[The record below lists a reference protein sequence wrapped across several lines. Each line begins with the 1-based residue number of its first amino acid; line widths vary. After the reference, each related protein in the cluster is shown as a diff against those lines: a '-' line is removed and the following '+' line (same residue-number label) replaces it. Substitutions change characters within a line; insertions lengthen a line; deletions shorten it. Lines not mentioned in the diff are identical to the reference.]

1 MCKIVQ
7 RVISHRLLAFRRQ
20 QRNQGC
26 YAQKQCCAHRL
37 RWEDH
42 RVETRHYR
50 ALVFPEGLPP
60 ELQRVTNTTL
70 FWDCDPSL
78 QSWKLVE
85 FRKVFSAAPIFHVRR
100 RLARNGFAS
109 HACCAW
115 RFTASACELDAVEQS
130 SCHDNDNFRISG
142 GILTPSHYRPVDAHR
157 GNFGCVARN
166 LADHDDSRRPMGNGF
181 ARNHWLRCRHVRTGS
196 TFSRCSPVWVEA
208 RGTTAQNQPQLLK
221 SSFINHKISGLKEA
235 VSFPP

>member
-1 MCKIVQ
+1 MQDRSTRDI
-7 RVISHRLLAFRRQ
+7 
-20 QRNQGC
+20 
-26 YAQKQCCAHRL
+26 AQTLWHFGGSSEIKAATRKNSVARIDCVCRHH
-37 RWEDH
+37 W
-42 RVETRHYR
+42 VETRHYR
-50 ALVFPEGLPP
+50 ALVFPERLPP

-100 RLARNGFAS
+100 RLARNRFAS

-166 LADHDDSRRPMGNGF
+166 LADHHDSRRPMGNGF

-221 SSFINHKISGLKEA
+221 SSFINQKISGLKEA

>member
-1 MCKIVQ
+1 M
-7 RVISHRLLAFRRQ
+7 
-20 QRNQGC
+20 
-26 YAQKQCCAHRL
+26 
-37 RWEDH
+37 DH

-50 ALVFPEGLPP
+50 ALVFPERPPP

-157 GNFGCVARN
+157 GNFGCVARDLTN
-166 LADHDDSRRPMGNGF
+166 RQIMTIAGDRWVTVLLGTIGCAVAMLGPGLRSVD
-181 ARNHWLRCRHVRTGS
+181 ARLFGWKRVVPLR
-196 TFSRCSPVWVEA
+196 
-208 RGTTAQNQPQLLK
+208 
-221 SSFINHKISGLKEA
+221 KISLN
-235 VSFPP
+235 S